1 MKKLSLLSLALFA
14 AGIHAGITWPPPQ
27 STLKDIDS
35 QSTEVKAEAISNMP
49 KVDIS
54 KQMKPEIGHSDKR
67 VKVAQAG
74 YVPNANSTTGGD
86 FRIACN
92 PSHMS
97 NDDPIVYPNQ
107 QSAAHHHTFFGN
119 TKTDYTSTP
128 DELKISGN
136 STCFGGIANRSAYW
150 VPSLIDTSQDK
161 AIKPDWALFY
171 YKGGDITPPNGLV
184 IIAGDQTA
192 TKDKSQS
199 LNVIDFQCN
208 PHIDG
213 YQSWKTRKNHIIP
226 CSGDLVATVQFP
238 NCWDGENLDSPNH
251 KAHMAYHNGSSC
263 PASHPKEI
271 PNITYAI
278 HYEVKETS
286 NLRLASDNYIGG
298 AGGYSFH
305 GDYMFAWDDDVL
317 ETWFAECNDKDRDCH
332 ANLLGNGKELY

>member
-1 MKKLSLLSLALFA
+1 MALTNIEITKAKPLDKAYKLSDSGGLYLL
-14 AGIHAGITWPPPQ
+14 
-27 STLKDIDS
+27 
-35 QSTEVKAEAISNMP
+35 VN
-49 KVDIS
+49 V
-54 KQMKPEIGHSDKR
+54 
-67 VKVAQAG
+67 
-74 YVPNANSTTGGD
+74 
-86 FRIACN
+86 
-92 PSHMS
+92 
-97 NDDPIVYPNQ
+97 
-107 QSAAHHHTFFGN
+107 
-119 TKTDYTSTP
+119 
-128 DELKISGN
+128 
-136 STCFGGIANRSAYW
+136 
-150 VPSLIDTSQDK
+150 
-161 AIKPDWALFY
+161 
-171 YKGGDITPPNGLV
+171 
-184 IIAGDQTA
+184 TA

-238 NCWDGENLDSPNH
+238 NCWDGEKLDSPNH